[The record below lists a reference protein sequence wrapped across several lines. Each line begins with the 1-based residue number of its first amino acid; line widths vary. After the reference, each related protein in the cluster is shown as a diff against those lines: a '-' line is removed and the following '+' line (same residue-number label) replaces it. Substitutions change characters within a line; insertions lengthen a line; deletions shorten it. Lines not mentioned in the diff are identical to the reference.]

1 MDEAFRAK
9 LRSKLADYR
18 AWSSGRA
25 FADCRLVHYCGVD
38 LVGAQAVPMA
48 EVEPRIEGLVCE
60 GFYVEWAE
68 NGGRLFLRV
77 WEFGGPE
84 PAWSKVF
91 AEEPLADTAELL
103 RGIGQDAE
111 PGAAADRGPQSLRGR
126 GSRRGRGR

>member
-48 EVEPRIEGLVCE
+48 EVERVVSELTRSPTGAGAVRERAVPLPV
-60 GFYVEWAE
+60 
-68 NGGRLFLRV
+68 GR
-77 WEFGGPE
+77 
-84 PAWSKVF
+84 SK
-91 AEEPLADTAELL
+91 LADARHVTNEKKARRRLALRHAWADEKTTAT
-103 RGIGQDAE
+103 
-111 PGAAADRGPQSLRGR
+111 PS
-126 GSRRGRGR
+126 